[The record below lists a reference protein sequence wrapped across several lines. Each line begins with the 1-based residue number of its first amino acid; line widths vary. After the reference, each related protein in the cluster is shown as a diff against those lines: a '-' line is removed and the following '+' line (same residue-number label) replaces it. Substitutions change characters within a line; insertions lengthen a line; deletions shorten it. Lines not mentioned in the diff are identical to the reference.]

1 MAQDK
6 KKKVAELT
14 FPDKFYYHPEHTW
27 AKNEDGEFWVGI
39 SDYAQDQLG
48 EIIFIELPRPG
59 DIFEQGSVFGCA
71 ESTKTTSSLYMP
83 VGGVITAVNDTLEDS
98 PETVNNSPYEDG
110 WLLKVLPT
118 DAKEK
123 KNLFSREAYVAYL
136 EKMEATN
143 S

>member
-83 VGGVITAVNDTLEDS
+83 VSGVITAVNETLEDT
-98 PETVNNSPYEDG
+98 PEIVNTSPYEDG
-110 WLLKVLPT
+110 WLVKVLPT
-118 DAKEK
+118 DAKAK
-123 KNLFSREAYVAYL
+123 KGLLSKEDYIAHL
-136 EKMEATN
+136 KKIETAT